1 MVRVVGCGIF
11 GSFCSKDK
19 RVMITQLGH
28 PELMD
33 VKDSEAIFFGW
44 VLVFVSFA

>member
-1 MVRVVGCGIF
+1 MAFLVHFR
-11 GSFCSKDK
+11 SKDK

-44 VLVFVSFA
+44 VLVFVLFA

>member
-1 MVRVVGCGIF
+1 MAFLVHFR
-11 GSFCSKDK
+11 SKDK
-19 RVMITQLGH
+19 RVMIIQLGH

-44 VLVFVSFA
+44 VLVFVSFV